1 MQNKIELFTKNFVFH
16 FDDIHGDQ
24 GQKDKVICLEMKKD
38 KKKYENLFCVSISY
52 SQEGLCG

>member
-1 MQNKIELFTKNFVFH
+1 LFTKNFVFH